1 MAAMSTVMTVRVPL
15 KHLALISVT
24 GEECNVFLQGQLSND
39 IRELTATRAQ
49 LSSLNSSKGRVLA
62 VLQLVRYGNG
72 VLMLVPATIAESVA
86 EHLAKYV
93 LRSKAKVEVAAGM
106 SCFGLIGT
114 RANDSLDQ
122 FGSASVD
129 RDWQSVAPDG
139 LVVWQTLSTAV
150 QRIIVAGPTKK
161 VTAAYDSLRDTPVG
175 DIHMWRL
182 HDLLAGLPEI
192 LPPTQD
198 KFVAQMLRLDDLG
211 AIDFD
216 KGCYTGQ
223 EVIARA
229 HYLGKVKR
237 GSKVGRTQGKR
248 PLKPAEPLKVD
259 GELAALVV
267 SSAPD
272 PDGGQVVMAVQHK
285 EFPDGTVFTAADGV
299 EVTL

>member
-1 MAAMSTVMTVRVPL
+1 MTTRVPL
-15 KHLALISVT
+15 KHLAFVSVT

-49 LSSLNSSKGRVLA
+49 LSSLNSAKGRVLA
-62 VLQLVRYGNG
+62 VVQLVRFGNG
-72 VLMLVPATIAESVA
+72 VLMLVPATIADSIA
-86 EHLAKYV
+86 ETLSKYV
-93 LRSKAKVEVAAGM
+93 LRTKAKVEVAKGV

-114 RANDSLDQ
+114 RANDVLDR
-122 FGSASVD
+122 FGSAPVD

-139 LVVWQTLSTAV
+139 LVVWQTLSSSV
-150 QRIIVAGPTKK
+150 QRIIVAGAAKS
-161 VTAAYDSLRDTPVG
+161 VTAAYDALAEVPATDL
-175 DIHMWRL
+175 HAWRL
-182 HDLLAGLPEI
+182 QDLLAGLPEI

-211 AIDFD
+211 AIDYD

-237 GSKVGRTQGKR
+237 ANKVGHTAAKR

-259 GELAALVV
+259 GDLAAIVV
-267 SSAPD
+267 SSAPN
-272 PDGGQVVMAVQHK
+272 PAGGQVVMAVLHK
-285 EFPDGTVFTAADGV
+285 EFPDGTVFVAADGV